1 LSSDSADSR
10 KRFCIDERLTQTPPI
25 KPTSRR
31 KGNGPFAHISARVGT
46 PPNKQADFR
55 AVVEHDASARQP
67 PHALTIW
74 VQVGADGVLRDGQER
89 IHFARDFA
97 LTTFV
102 ELKSVA

>member
-10 KRFCIDERLTQTPPI
+10 KRFCIDERLTQTTPI

-31 KGNGPFAHISARVGT
+31 KGNGPFADISARAGT
-46 PPNKQADFR
+46 PPNKQADFL
-55 AVVEHDASARQP
+55 AMVEYDASARQP
-67 PHALTIW
+67 ACIDGLG
-74 VQVGADGVLRDGQER
+74 QVGADGVLLDGQGR
-89 IHFARDFA
+89 IPLARDFA